1 MSPHPFHLASCHSS
15 LRSSG
20 IPALSNT
27 AVLLMCSYLALCTSQ
42 LATTPLRSPSTPS
55 PLLCRSQALAP
66 HDLHTAS
73 RNNSNETCA
82 NHEYRQLRLPCS
94 PLSPH
99 PHHHLHLWTPSA
111 ALPDD
116 LANRPPGSDP
126 FVSPDRRQHLRK
138 PDDRPCSLSRRQY
151 THGNGSGQRRC
162 HPTLTAV
169 VGEWTMGRCIH
180 GYRCAKPRRHGIECL
195 GDALGQA
202 SVSFTYPEP
211 ISDIPTLTRYPQTAR
226 KVRSRQST
234 TDCQQRGARWRVPTD
249 Q

>member
-1 MSPHPFHLASCHSS
+1 VSLLASIFWDSRSFQYGRPAHVQLPCPLHKSACDHSTEIS
-15 LRSSG
+15 FDPITTALPLSS
-20 IPALSNT
+20 T
-27 AVLLMCSYLALCTSQ
+27 C
-42 LATTPLRSPSTPS
+42 
-55 PLLCRSQALAP
+55 P

>member
-1 MSPHPFHLASCHSS
+1 VSLLASIFWDSRSFQYGRPAHVQLPCPLHKSACDHSTEIS
-15 LRSSG
+15 FDPITTALPLSSTW
-20 IPALSNT
+20 P
-27 AVLLMCSYLALCTSQ
+27 
-42 LATTPLRSPSTPS
+42 P
-55 PLLCRSQALAP
+55 
-66 HDLHTAS
+66 DLHTAS

>member
-1 MSPHPFHLASCHSS
+1 VQLPCPLHKSACDHSTEIS
-15 LRSSG
+15 FDPITTALPLSSTW
-20 IPALSNT
+20 P
-27 AVLLMCSYLALCTSQ
+27 
-42 LATTPLRSPSTPS
+42 P
-55 PLLCRSQALAP
+55 
-66 HDLHTAS
+66 DLHTAS